1 MIARAIETLLRERI
15 GLDPSALGMSG
26 LARAVAAR
34 LAVSDASDPDN
45 YALRLAFDASEWTA
59 LVGELLVAETWF
71 FRGGRTLFDYLA
83 NGIRTAAE
91 SSGGSRPIRIASIPC
106 STGEEPYSL
115 AIALHELG
123 VPKHQYHIDGIDL
136 SESHL
141 ARARAGEFS
150 AYSFREPLTDMKRRW
165 FVSAAENRWELMPSI
180 RCAVHFISGNIIDRD
195 FLFGQERY
203 DLILCRNLFIYL
215 TPEARGLALANLDRL
230 LVPEG
235 RLCLT
240 STEADRLPV
249 GRYLAEGPA
258 ALAVFRKVGSD
269 ATGSGV
275 LAAGPRSDRIPK
287 PIVRP
292 TPQPGSGRIVAPIA
306 DRPSGASRERS
317 VPPLAIPATDPRALA
332 DAGRIAE
339 ALAAC
344 DGLLK
349 SHPESADLY
358 SLLGV
363 IRMAAGN
370 RREAAAA
377 FRSALYLRPEH
388 TEALSYSIVLHDQ
401 FGEADQA
408 AALRHRLARIEGRES
423 A

>member
-1 MIARAIETLLRERI
+1 MSARAIETMLRERI

-26 LARAVAAR
+26 VSRAVAAR
-34 LAVSDASDPDN
+34 MSECRRHNLDDYS
-45 YALRLAFDASEWTA
+45 LQLAFDTGEWTA

-71 FRGGRTLFDYLA
+71 FRGGRALFDSLA
-83 NGIRTAAE
+83 NGVRTAAE
-91 SSGGSRPIRIASIPC
+91 STGGLRPIRIASIPC

-115 AIALHELG
+115 AIALEELG
-123 VPKHQYHIDGIDL
+123 VPKQQYHIDGIDL

-141 ARARAGEFS
+141 ARARAGSFT
-150 AYSFREPLTDMKRRW
+150 AYSFREPPSDLKQRW
-165 FVSAAENRWELMPSI
+165 FVSAAENRWELTPAI
-180 RCAVHFISGNIIDRD
+180 RRSVRFLCGNIIDRE
-195 FLFGQERY
+195 FLLGQERY

-215 TPEARGLALANLDRL
+215 TSEARGLALANLDRL

-240 STEADRLPV
+240 SAEADRLPL
-249 GRYLAEGPA
+249 GRYLAEGPG

-269 ATGSGV
+269 STGSGII
-275 LAAGPRSDRIPK
+275 AAGPRSDRIPK
-287 PIVRP
+287 SIARP
-292 TPQPGSGRIVAPIA
+292 TPPPGSGRIISPIA
-306 DRPSGASRERS
+306 DRASTVPRERA
-317 VPPLAIPATDPRALA
+317 VLPAEVPATDPRALA

-344 DGLLK
+344 DSLLK
-349 SHPESADLY
+349 SHPASADLY

-370 RREAAAA
+370 HREAGAA

-408 AALRHRLARIEGRES
+408 AALRHRLARVEGRES
-423 A
+423 S